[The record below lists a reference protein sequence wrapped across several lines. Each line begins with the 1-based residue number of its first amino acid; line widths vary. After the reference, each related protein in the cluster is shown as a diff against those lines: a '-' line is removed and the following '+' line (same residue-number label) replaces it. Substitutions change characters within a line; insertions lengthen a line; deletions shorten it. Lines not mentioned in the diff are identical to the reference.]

1 MSMKDT
7 KKRQSSYSIGLE
19 RIGKLT
25 NLEKNINLDFM
36 SNEFISINLYRG
48 NLFCYF
54 WFQEY
59 MNKITIVSF
68 KHENQHKKLTKDK
81 PLMHCK

>member
-7 KKRQSSYSIGLE
+7 KKRWSSYSIGHE
-19 RIGKLT
+19 GMGKLT

-36 SNEFISINLYRG
+36 SNEFISINLYRS

-59 MNKITIVSF
+59 MNQITIVSF
-68 KHENQHKKLTKDK
+68 KHENQHKKVTKDK

>member
-7 KKRQSSYSIGLE
+7 KKKQSSYSIGLE
-19 RIGKLT
+19 GMGELT

-54 WFQEY
+54 
-59 MNKITIVSF
+59 
-68 KHENQHKKLTKDK
+68 
-81 PLMHCK
+81 